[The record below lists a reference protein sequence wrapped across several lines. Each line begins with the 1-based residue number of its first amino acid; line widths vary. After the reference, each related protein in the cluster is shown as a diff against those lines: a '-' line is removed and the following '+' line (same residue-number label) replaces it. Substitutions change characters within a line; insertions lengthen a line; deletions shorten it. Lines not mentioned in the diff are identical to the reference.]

1 MPDSGSAFS
10 GSANDRKLT
19 QEELIT
25 AIRFMVASEHKTI
38 ELYMQLAA
46 STDNK
51 LAVEVLTDIA
61 DQENVHAGEFQ
72 RLLREL
78 APNEEEFYARG
89 AKEVQ
94 AEIETK

>member
-10 GSANDRKLT
+10 GSARERKLT
-19 QEELIT
+19 EDELIR

-46 STDNK
+46 STDNR

-61 DQENVHAGEFQ
+61 DQENRHAGEFQ
-72 RLLREL
+72 RLLHEL
-78 APNEEEFYARG
+78 APAEEEFYAGGQSKQKPR
-89 AKEVQ
+89 
-94 AEIETK
+94 

>member
-10 GSANDRKLT
+10 GSANDGKLT
-19 QEELIT
+19 EDELIR

-51 LAVEVLTDIA
+51 LAAKVLTDIA
-61 DQENVHAGEFQ
+61 DQESVHAGEFQ
-72 RLLREL
+72 RLLHTL
-78 APNEEEFYARG
+78 APDDEEFYAG
-89 AKEVQ
+89 KAKEVE
-94 AEIETK
+94 A